1 MWYNKNK
8 GGMRMGSIAT
18 YIADKAAKKE
28 QTPAEWIQKNLQN
41 LERCRTVSHIARYT
55 NPDVAI
61 SVHDTSQPVGQGY
74 LTTTDMTAEDD
85 LIVNGG
91 AAYMAFAS
99 FLVGKFS
106 QKETAAEQKADLAAK
121 TAWQYFRED
130 SPFIRKEIE
139 SLGVEYEPLR
149 EKILKIRPQE
159 VPQMTDTRL
168 RQVYFPTGEDDYHL
182 LTVIP
187 PVSMMF
193 SLTEQVE
200 TASRSQRR
208 CRDKKSEHYGES
220 YFIFPDITRAAFGG
234 SQPQNMSCRNT
245 SLGIDILPSQPPILS
260 GRKIKLPKRN
270 FFSDSLYWRRFSDTL
285 SDLDALFRDQRHNL
299 AMRKRREDI
308 ILDFVEAILYEANR
322 LQNLPAGWSKETE
335 LSDEQATWLDEAYG
349 SQRQADT
356 DWIWPVC
363 LDFSRWLVNAYGR
376 FCRIE
381 KRKEISLSD
390 AELHSFAATMEEVLK
405 QEVREE

>member
-1 MWYNKNK
+1 
-8 GGMRMGSIAT
+8 MGSIAT
-18 YIADKAAKKE
+18 YITDKAAKKE

-106 QKETAAEQKADLAAK
+106 QKETAEEQKADLAAK

-208 CRDKKSEHYGES
+208 CRDKESEHYGES

-245 SLGIDILPSQPPILS
+245 SLGVDILPSQPPILS

-308 ILDFVEAILYEANR
+308 ILDFVETILYEANR

-349 SQRQADT
+349 RQRQADT

-376 FCRIE
+376 FCGIE
-381 KRKEISLSD
+381 KRKEISLSN
-390 AELHSFAATMEEVLK
+390 AELHSFASTLESVLK
-405 QEVREE
+405 QEVREG

>member
-8 GGMRMGSIAT
+8 GGINMGSIAT
-18 YIADKAAKKE
+18 YITDKAAKKE

-106 QKETAAEQKADLAAK
+106 QKETAEEQKADLAAK

-200 TASRSQRR
+200 TASRSQGR
-208 CRDKKSEHYGES
+208 CRDKESEHYGES

-245 SLGIDILPSQPPILS
+245 SLGVDILPSQPPILS

-299 AMRKRREDI
+299 ETRERREDI

-322 LQNLPAGWSKETE
+322 LQILPAGWSKETE
-335 LSDEQATWLDEAYG
+335 LSDEQAVWLDEVYG
-349 SQRQADT
+349 SQRQADM

-363 LDFSRWLVNAYGR
+363 LDFARWLVDAHKR
-376 FCRIE
+376 FCRE
-381 KRKEISLSD
+381 QKRSLIALSD
-390 AELHSFAATMEEVLK
+390 AELHSFASTLESVLK
-405 QEVREE
+405 QEVREG

>member
-8 GGMRMGSIAT
+8 GGINMGSIAT
-18 YIADKAAKKE
+18 YITDKAAKKE
-28 QTPAEWIQKNLQN
+28 QTPAEWIQKNLRN

-106 QKETAAEQKADLAAK
+106 QKETAEEQKADLAAK

-208 CRDKKSEHYGES
+208 CRDKESEHYGES

-245 SLGIDILPSQPPILS
+245 SLGVDILPSQPPILS

-299 AMRKRREDI
+299 AMRERREDI

-322 LQNLPAGWSKETE
+322 LQILPAGWSKETE
-335 LSDEQATWLDEAYG
+335 LSDEQAVWLDEVYG
-349 SQRQADT
+349 SQRQADM

-363 LDFSRWLVNAYGR
+363 LDFARWLVDAHKR
-376 FCRIE
+376 FCRE
-381 KRKEISLSD
+381 QKRSLIALSD
-390 AELHSFAATMEEVLK
+390 AELHSFASTLESVLK
-405 QEVREE
+405 QEVREG

>member
-1 MWYNKNK
+1 
-8 GGMRMGSIAT
+8 MGSIAT

-106 QKETAAEQKADLAAK
+106 QKETAEEQKADLAAK

-149 EKILKIRPQE
+149 EKILKI
-159 VPQMTDTRL
+159 RL

-208 CRDKKSEHYGES
+208 CRDKESEHYGES

-245 SLGIDILPSQPPILS
+245 SLGVDILPSQPPILS

-299 AMRKRREDI
+299 AMRKRRENI

-349 SQRQADT
+349 RQRQADT

-376 FCRIE
+376 FCGIE
-381 KRKEISLSD
+381 KRKEISLSN
-390 AELHSFAATMEEVLK
+390 AELHSFAATLESVLK
-405 QEVREE
+405 QEVREG

>member
-8 GGMRMGSIAT
+8 GGINMGSIAT
-18 YIADKAAKKE
+18 YITDKAAKKE

-106 QKETAAEQKADLAAK
+106 QKETAEEQKADLAAK

-208 CRDKKSEHYGES
+208 CRDKESEHYGES

-245 SLGIDILPSQPPILS
+245 SLGVDILPSQPPILS

-308 ILDFVEAILYEANR
+308 ILDFVETILYEANR

-349 SQRQADT
+349 RQRQADT

-376 FCRIE
+376 FCGIE
-381 KRKEISLSD
+381 KRKEISLSN
-390 AELHSFAATMEEVLK
+390 AELHSFASTLESVLK
-405 QEVREE
+405 QEVREG